1 MEMWFALFL
10 VICVAGNNG
19 VPPFFGKSVAAVN
32 SSMDQLYAWFNQ
44 NYVVYILGIIAIL
57 FVIII
62 TICIVYKC
70 KKSKRNTN
78 KGYDGV
84 QSEWEEGSD
93 DYITDIEME
102 KQLI

>member
-10 VICVAGNNG
+10 VICVAGNKG
-19 VPPFFGKSVAAVN
+19 FLPL
-32 SSMDQLYAWFNQ
+32 MDESYAWFNQ
-44 NYVVYILGIIAIL
+44 NCVVYILGIITIL

-62 TICIVYKC
+62 TVCIVYKC
-70 KKSKRNTN
+70 NKSKSNAN